1 MSVEQITLSNS
12 ASPADFLCPTLL
24 LLPGEETFNFPSK
37 IQIYL
42 FILFIPLLGTL
53 EMQVMSVLVIR
64 CSNSESFD
72 TVDIFLLLFLLLLLG
87 KSLAVAI
94 VMARV
99 ILCRLE
105 SINLLAFLQSS

>member
-1 MSVEQITLSNS
+1 MH
-12 ASPADFLCPTLL
+12 F
-24 LLPGEETFNFPSK
+24 
-37 IQIYL
+37 IYR
-42 FILFIPLLGTL
+42 IPLLGTL

-72 TVDIFLLLFLLLLLG
+72 TVEIFLLFLLLLLG

-105 SINLLAFLQSS
+105 STNLLAFLQSS